1 MINDDYFFF
10 IRIFDSES
18 ENLWFFF
25 EYSWI
30 ISLVD
35 NIYIYAT

>member
-10 IRIFDSES
+10 IRIFDSEL